1 MNRLNILLLIF
12 LSANFALADPAVF
25 FVANEGQW
33 PGDFAFRY
41 EGGGGA
47 WFVTRTGLTIDLKQ
61 YSSPVRSAR
70 LDAFLSPA
78 NTRAYLK
85 NIVVVF

>member
-12 LSANFALADPAVF
+12 LSTNFSLADPAVF

-33 PGDFAFRY
+33 PGDFAYRY

-47 WFVTRTGLTIDLKQ
+47 WFITRSGLTIDLKQ
-61 YSSPVRSAR
+61 YDSA
-70 LDAFLSPA
+70 FPPA
-78 NTRAYLK
+78 RGGGGVVARGLTR
-85 NIVVVF
+85 FPPPSGD